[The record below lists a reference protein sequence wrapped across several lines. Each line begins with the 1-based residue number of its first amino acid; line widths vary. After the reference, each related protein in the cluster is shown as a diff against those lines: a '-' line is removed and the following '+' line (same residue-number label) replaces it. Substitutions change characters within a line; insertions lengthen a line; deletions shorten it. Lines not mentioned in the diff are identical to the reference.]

1 MIRRPRQTPACH
13 VAGFDQLPLWT
24 EVGLA
29 THAPA
34 DGGGGE
40 TTSVKSAVQP
50 VLAVIVTVPVVQPV
64 PVHPANVEPV
74 TGTSVIVTTVPFT

>member
-1 MIRRPRQTPACH
+1 MVGA
-13 VAGFDQLPLWT
+13 DQLPLWT
-24 EVGLA
+24 DVGLV
-29 THAPA
+29 THAPV
-34 DGGGGE
+34 GGGGGGD

-50 VLAVIVTVPVVQPV
+50 VLAVIITVPVVQPV